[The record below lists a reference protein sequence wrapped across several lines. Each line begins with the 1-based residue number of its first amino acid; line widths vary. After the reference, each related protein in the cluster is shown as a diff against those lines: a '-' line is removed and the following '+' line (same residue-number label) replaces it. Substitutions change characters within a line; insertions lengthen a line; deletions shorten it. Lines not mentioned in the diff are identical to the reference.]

1 MAEKENQTIE
11 YTPEELE
18 EINRILD
25 VVESRPHA
33 DALDITAQPSVSF
46 VEPED
51 MEDADE
57 GGGEPPEEIPEEDLL
72 EEGVPA
78 DDAFT
83 VDMGDEDTSG
93 MPEDLSLPEGEL
105 DIPDVGDDLQ
115 APGDEAPLGEDLDL
129 SDLEEPAGE
138 DVSGFEEEDEEELP
152 QLEGDQETDSI
163 EDITD
168 LITEVPGEEEPAAPE
183 DTGFEEAMPEEPG
196 EEFEPVDLGEEL
208 DFEEPAFE
216 EPDETGIDQEFEE
229 PAEAGG
235 STLDQLNTLTREEPE
250 SVDEQDISDEAYTE
264 DEPAAAPV
272 MDESE
277 DMEEGPVSL
286 ESDDSD
292 VPDLS
297 DLALQ
302 EASEME
308 EAEEGDIPELDLDE
322 GGDEEAGLDE
332 IDLGDEGLGDE
343 GLAAGLDDLEDLG
356 DDFIQPLD
364 EAGEQ
369 PAAPEG
375 QEDEGDEP
383 EIDLEGLEGGPEE
396 VEELET
402 PVDLSGEE
410 GGLTVEPLDE
420 EEEPPPVEEP
430 AVSGPADA
438 VELSEDEMRRLKKA
452 LGFFSPG
459 LVHAI
464 KDTVINDLLP
474 ARETRQ
480 LVDMILGGK
489 PEGAIQRF
497 LEKRLETKIDLGHVD
512 QVGRKVIHARPEYTA
527 EGRDRQR
534 RLLRVTKIFGAATAA
549 ALVLTIL
556 GYQYVYK
563 PWKAKQLIDR
573 GVTLID
579 RPGDYTEKP
588 ADYETAEKIFE
599 RVDSD
604 YRSDYIYGYT
614 EYGRAYFRQT
624 EYMKSLDKLNQAYRL
639 EPADTSV
646 LNNLG
651 RFYARVPEQKYRAIR
666 DDVPKWYYPGD
677 KQKEKDQ
684 LDVAIDMY
692 RRTLAKEDDN
702 ITALLG
708 IGDAYFQQGR
718 YLDAKQYYENILKV
732 DSDSVAGHAGLLN
745 LYIERDTFPQ
755 VAGIHAQLREK
766 DILEEVPSP
775 LLGKLAEYYLSKN
788 AGPGGNVRIDHGVV
802 SPRLIDKQD
811 NTYPAVRS
819 VLRALN
825 ERDPDYPP
833 LYVHSARL
841 SREQKNY
848 PVMKRH
854 LEKAL
859 KLSPDYYGA
868 LHLMGEYNYLTNDM
882 GRAYTYLRKALKAH
896 DNQPAFTK
904 KDFYRETEHIGHTHA
919 LMGNIFYYSF
929 DQVKSR
935 FGDLQED
942 ISMAGEGGIE
952 HFEIARR
959 HYREAVES
967 GFTSPEV
974 HYNLGRIYYMN
985 EEYSPALRQWLNLYD
1000 EYASSP
1006 ELMLALGNGFYHVGK
1021 YDASKGEYLKLIS
1034 VLERKAESIQNPS
1047 ASREKHVRIFDT
1059 LGTAYNNLGAVYQ
1072 NQEDESRSHISYWKG
1087 IDYAKRVEHENEFA
1101 RVNLARSFRPGTEN
1115 EPILDESIPFSVEAY
1130 RQRER

>member
-18 EINRILD
+18 EIERILD

-46 VEPED
+46 VEPE
-51 MEDADE
+51 EAEE
-57 GGGEPPEEIPEEDLL
+57 GEEEPSSDEIPEEDLL
-72 EEGVPA
+72 DEGVPA

-83 VDMGDEDTSG
+83 VDVGEEDTDDIPG
-93 MPEDLSLPEGEL
+93 DLSLPEGEL
-105 DIPDVGDDLQ
+105 DIPDVGDDIQ
-115 APGDEAPLGEDLDL
+115 TTGDEDAFGEDLDLDL

-138 DVSGFEEEDEEELP
+138 ELSGFDEEEEEEELP
-152 QLEGDQETDSI
+152 QLEGEEEPDSI

-168 LITEVPGEEEPAAPE
+168 LITEVPGEEEEAPAE
-183 DTGFEEAMPEEPG
+183 DADFEEEITEEPEED
-196 EEFEPVDLGEEL
+196 FEPVDFGEEQDL
-208 DFEEPAFE
+208 EEPGVPDSE
-216 EPDETGIDQEFEE
+216 EEFEE
-229 PAEAGG
+229 TIEEGG

-250 SVDEQDISDEAYTE
+250 SVDEQEISDERYTDEKKASPTAE
-264 DEPAAAPV
+264 DEPED
-272 MDESE
+272 MDE
-277 DMEEGPVSL
+277 GLVSL

-302 EASEME
+302 EASDME

-322 GGDEEAGLDE
+322 GSEDADLDE

-343 GLAAGLDDLEDLG
+343 SLAAGLDDLDELG
-356 DDFIQPLD
+356 DDFVQPLD
-364 EAGEQ
+364 EAEEE
-369 PAAPEG
+369 PVAEEVDEEE
-375 QEDEGDEP
+375 EDVPD
-383 EIDLEGLEGGPEE
+383 IDLEDLDEGPEE
-396 VEELET
+396 VA
-402 PVDLSGEE
+402 PVDLPGEE
-410 GGLTVEPLDE
+410 ERLTVEPLDDE
-420 EEEPPPVEEP
+420 EGPQPVKEP
-430 AVSGPADA
+430 AVSGPADT

-452 LGFFSPG
+452 MGFFSPG

-497 LEKRLETKIDLGHVD
+497 LEKRLETRIDLAHVD

-573 GVTLID
+573 GVAFID

-588 ADYETAEKIFE
+588 GDYETAEKIFE

-604 YRSDYIYGYT
+604 YKSDYIYGYT
-614 EYGRAYFRQT
+614 EYGRAYFRQS
-624 EYMKSLDKLNQAYRL
+624 EFIKSLEKLNKAYRL
-639 EPADTSV
+639 DPGNTSV

-651 RFYARVPEQKYRAIR
+651 RFYARVPEQKYRAVQ
-666 DDVPKWYYPGD
+666 DEVPKWYYPEE

-692 RRTLAKEDDN
+692 RRTLALEDDN

-732 DSDSVAGHAGLLN
+732 DSNSVAGYAGLLN

-755 VAGIHAQLREK
+755 AAGIHARLREK
-766 DILEEVPSP
+766 EMLDEVPSP

-802 SPRLIDKQD
+802 SPRLVDRQD

-819 VLRALN
+819 VLGALN

-848 PVMKRH
+848 PVMRRY

-868 LHLMGEYNYLTNDM
+868 LHLMGEYHYRTNDM
-882 GRAYTYLRKALKAH
+882 GRAYSYLRKALKAH
-896 DNQPAFTK
+896 DNHPSFTRE
-904 KDFYRETEHIGHTHA
+904 DFYRETEHIGHTHA

-929 DQVKSR
+929 DQVTSR

-942 ISMAGEGGIE
+942 IAMAGEGEIE

-959 HYREAVES
+959 HYREALES
-967 GFTSPEV
+967 GFRSPEV

-985 EEYSPALRQWLNLYD
+985 EEYSESLREWLNLYD

-1034 VLERKAESIQNPS
+1034 VLERKAEKIQNPS
-1047 ASREKHVRIFDT
+1047 TSKERHVRIFDT
-1059 LGTAYNNLGAVYQ
+1059 LATSYNNLGAVYQ
-1072 NQEDESRSHISYWKG
+1072 NQGDESKSHISYWKG
-1087 IDYAKRVEHENEFA
+1087 VDYAKRIEHENEFA
-1101 RVNLARSFRPGTEN
+1101 RVNLARSFRPGGEN
-1115 EPILDESIPFSVEAY
+1115 EPILDENIPFSVEAY
-1130 RQRER
+1130 REKEQ